1 MALVRLTKTYLVMAI
16 FSFLLLTFMC
26 TRWLEIALFQQRAQS
41 KVLQKMEPQG
51 TLKTLAKGIIESYT
65 NVKLIFVEKSKDKS
79 TLCRLSDEKWCMD
92 WSRLQSGFYQI
103 RVSLQSG

>member
-1 MALVRLTKTYLVMAI
+1 MALVRLNKTYLVMAI

-51 TLKTLAKGIIESYT
+51 TLKTLATGIIESYT
-65 NVKLIFVEKSKDKS
+65 NVKLVEKSKDQS